1 MDETVR
7 MLASKGIA
15 QAPTADGLVCTN
27 PLLPDGRC
35 AILSDDDGRIT
46 VRLCR
51 PGGSGP
57 SRIVAG
63 ADVAGA
69 VAGWLTGLAA
79 ARHSRGLTQAELAAA
94 AGIAPRAGQ
103 PIRNRPH
110 PRRRQHR
117 RRHVGPACP
126 GAPHGHGR
134 PVPDHDRQAGAPVRT
149 RQAALPPRRPASRG
163 TLPRI
168 PVGSG
173 PVECVTHTRGH
184 EHTRQ

>member
-15 QAPTADGLVCTN
+15 QVPTADGLVCTN

-63 ADVAGA
+63 ADAAGA
-69 VAGWLTGLAA
+69 VAGW
-79 ARHSRGLTQAELAAA
+79 LTQAELAAA
-94 AGIAPRAGQ
+94 AGIAPARVSRYETGRIRDAANIAAGTLDRLARALHMDMGDLYRIMTCRLE
-103 PIRNRPH
+103 PLSAPVKPPYPRDDPH
-110 PRRRQHR
+110 PAEPSHAS
-117 RRHVGPACP
+117 PW
-126 GAPHGHGR
+126 
-134 PVPDHDRQAGAPVRT
+134 D
-149 RQAALPPRRPASRG
+149 LPPWNA
-163 TLPRI
+163 
-168 PVGSG
+168 
-173 PVECVTHTRGH
+173 
-184 EHTRQ
+184 

>member
-63 ADVAGA
+63 ADAAGA

-94 AGIAPRAGQ
+94 AGIAPRGSADTK
-103 PIRNRPH
+103 
-110 PRRRQHR
+110 
-117 RRHVGPACP
+117 PAASATPPTSPPARWTGLP
-126 GAPHGHGR
+126 GRSTWTWA
-134 PVPDHDRQAGAPVRT
+134 T
-149 RQAALPPRRPASRG
+149 C
-163 TLPRI
+163 T
-168 PVGSG
+168 GS
-173 PVECVTHTRGH
+173 
-184 EHTRQ
+184 

>member
-1 MDETVR
+1 MKPSACSHR
-7 MLASKGIA
+7 KGSP

-46 VRLCR
+46 VRPCR

-79 ARHSRGLTQAELAAA
+79 ARQSRGLTQAELAAA
-94 AGIAPRAGQ
+94 AGIAPARVSRYETGRIRDAANIAAGTLDRLARALHMDMGDLYRIMTGRLE
-103 PIRNRPH
+103 PLSAPVKPPYPRDDPH
-110 PRRRQHR
+110 PAEPSHAS
-117 RRHVGPACP
+117 PWD
-126 GAPHGHGR
+126 
-134 PVPDHDRQAGAPVRT
+134 PDPWNA
-149 RQAALPPRRPASRG
+149 
-163 TLPRI
+163 
-168 PVGSG
+168 
-173 PVECVTHTRGH
+173 
-184 EHTRQ
+184 

>member
-69 VAGWLTGLAA
+69 V
-79 ARHSRGLTQAELAAA
+79 
-94 AGIAPRAGQ
+94 
-103 PIRNRPH
+103 
-110 PRRRQHR
+110 
-117 RRHVGPACP
+117 VG
-126 GAPHGHGR
+126 
-134 PVPDHDRQAGAPVRT
+134 
-149 RQAALPPRRPASRG
+149 
-163 TLPRI
+163 
-168 PVGSG
+168 
-173 PVECVTHTRGH
+173 
-184 EHTRQ
+184 

>member
-57 SRIVAG
+57 SRIVVG
-63 ADVAGA
+63 ADAAGA
-69 VAGWLTGLAA
+69 VVGWLTGLAA
-79 ARHSRGLTQAELAAA
+79 ARQSRGLTQAELAAA
-94 AGIAPRAGQ
+94 AGIAPARVSRYETGRIRDATNIAAGTLDRLARALHMDMGDLYRIMTGRLE
-103 PIRNRPH
+103 PLSAPVKPPYPRDDPH
-110 PRRRQHR
+110 PAEPSHAS
-117 RRHVGPACP
+117 PWD
-126 GAPHGHGR
+126 
-134 PVPDHDRQAGAPVRT
+134 PDPWNA
-149 RQAALPPRRPASRG
+149 
-163 TLPRI
+163 
-168 PVGSG
+168 
-173 PVECVTHTRGH
+173 
-184 EHTRQ
+184 

>member
-57 SRIVAG
+57 SRIVVG

-69 VAGWLTGLAA
+69 VVGWLTGLAA
-79 ARHSRGLTQAELAAA
+79 ARQSRGLTQAELAAA
-94 AGIAPRAGQ
+94 AGIAPARVSRYETGRIRDATNIAAGTLDRLARALHMDMGDLYRIMTGRLEHPPARPTPSPR
-103 PIRNRPH
+103 PI
-110 PRRRQHR
+110 PRSPCPSLRRATSR
-117 RRHVGPACP
+117 GIRTRGMRDAYP
-126 GAPHGHGR
+126 GA
-134 PVPDHDRQAGAPVRT
+134 
-149 RQAALPPRRPASRG
+149 
-163 TLPRI
+163 
-168 PVGSG
+168 
-173 PVECVTHTRGH
+173 
-184 EHTRQ
+184 

>member
-63 ADVAGA
+63 A
-69 VAGWLTGLAA
+69 
-79 ARHSRGLTQAELAAA
+79 
-94 AGIAPRAGQ
+94 GIAPARVSRYETGR
-103 PIRNRPH
+103 IR
-110 PRRRQHR
+110 
-117 RRHVGPACP
+117 
-126 GAPHGHGR
+126 
-134 PVPDHDRQAGAPVRT
+134 D
-149 RQAALPPRRPASRG
+149 AANIAAG
-163 TLPRI
+163 TLDRLARALHMDMGDLYRI
-168 PVGSG
+168 MTGRLEPLSAPAG
-173 PVECVTHTRGH
+173 PSDPLPAPDSAKPMPEPPARDLPWDPDPWNA
-184 EHTRQ
+184 

>member
-57 SRIVAG
+57 SRIVVG
-63 ADVAGA
+63 ADAAGA
-69 VAGWLTGLAA
+69 VVGWLTGLAA
-79 ARHSRGLTQAELAAA
+79 ARQSRGLTQAELAAA
-94 AGIAPRAGQ
+94 AGIAPARVSRYETGRIRDAANIAAGTLDRLARALHMDMGDLYRIMTGRLE
-103 PIRNRPH
+103 PLSVPVKPSYPRDDPH
-110 PRRRQHR
+110 PAEPSH
-117 RRHVGPACP
+117 
-126 GAPHGHGR
+126 
-134 PVPDHDRQAGAPVRT
+134 
-149 RQAALPPRRPASRG
+149 AS
-163 TLPRI
+163 

>member
-94 AGIAPRAGQ
+94 AGIAPARVSRYETGRIRDAANIAAGTLDRLARALHMDMGDLYRIMTGRLE
-103 PIRNRPH
+103 PLSAPVKPPYPATTRIPRNPPTH
-110 PRRRQHR
+110 PRGIRTRGMR
-117 RRHVGPACP
+117 DAYP
-126 GAPHGHGR
+126 GA
-134 PVPDHDRQAGAPVRT
+134 
-149 RQAALPPRRPASRG
+149 
-163 TLPRI
+163 
-168 PVGSG
+168 
-173 PVECVTHTRGH
+173 
-184 EHTRQ
+184 